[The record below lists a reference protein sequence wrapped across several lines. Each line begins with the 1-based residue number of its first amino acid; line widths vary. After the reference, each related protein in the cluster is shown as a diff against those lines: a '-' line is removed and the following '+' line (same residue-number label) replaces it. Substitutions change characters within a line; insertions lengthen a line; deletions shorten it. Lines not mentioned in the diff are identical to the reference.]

1 MEKRCDKCTFVGDEA
16 ALEQHRKRKTPCDGG
31 QHLCRKGCGKG
42 LKSLETRRNH
52 EKTCKG
58 PKQTREELQM
68 DNTALQAQ
76 LTNQVETSNLCMAVA
91 SRATASAV
99 KAVGGIMS
107 QPHKV
112 FDASKLVLHQAVGKE
127 NTEHLRGSS
136 ISTRFLDFT
145 PGTDKLVKWFW
156 LLRGQDHPENHNIL
170 LVPGDPTHALIC
182 RKEGWESCDRDDALF
197 EVYSQDVILL
207 YDKLGSEHCSM
218 PVEMRDFKFE
228 YLTHKV
234 MADIT
239 SSGRSS
245 SIFKSWKHDISETL
259 SQMTMDLYGQEVP
272 SSAAYSLQ
280 QAYASNLQ
288 EMEAIEQEVQQLLQ
302 RSAFLRAQNTS
313 IFMQQMQQGTDV
325 ENLS

>member
-42 LKSLETRRNH
+42 LKSLEIRRNH

-68 DNTALQAQ
+68 DNTAFQAQ
-76 LTNQVETSNLCMAVA
+76 LTNQVEISNLRMAVA

-112 FDASKLVLHQAVGKE
+112 FDASKLALHQAVGKE

-136 ISTRFLDFT
+136 ISTGFLDFT

-197 EVYSQDVILL
+197 EVYSQDVTLL
-207 YDKLGSEHCSM
+207 YDKLGSENCSM
-218 PVEMRDFKFE
+218 PAEMHDFRFE

-234 MADIT
+234 MTDIN
-239 SSGRSS
+239 SSGRNS
-245 SIFKSWKHDISETL
+245 SIFKSWKHDISQTL
-259 SQMTMDLYGQEVP
+259 SRMTMICMVKRFPAAQLTAAIKHMTQTCKRWSESSRKCSNYCKGQHFCAHKTHQ
-272 SSAAYSLQ
+272 SSC
-280 QAYASNLQ
+280 NRCNT
-288 EMEAIEQEVQQLLQ
+288 VQM
-302 RSAFLRAQNTS
+302 LR
-313 IFMQQMQQGTDV
+313 I
-325 ENLS
+325 